1 MYINWDIEKLQI
13 LEVFLNKAS
22 QRLPINTYILRTCI
36 AIDKGYSYIYKG
48 DSYNILI

>member
-13 LEVFLNKAS
+13 PKVFLDKAS

-36 AIDKGYSYIYKG
+36 AIDKADSYIYKG